1 MFVFRKIWRALLSC
15 YLRFE
20 IHTFALLPTK
30 QLILFQLI
38 KEVNFMSS
46 EKIRM
51 NLIVTESVLKKK

>member
-1 MFVFRKIWRALLSC
+1 MFVFRKIWRDLLSC

-20 IHTFALLPTK
+20 IRPFALLRTK